1 MQLRSRPALAGT
13 AVIAVLALSASPAL
27 AGDGGGDDLIR
38 EDLVP
43 SLTTD
48 PPINGVSPG
57 GLPWVLDRGEVR
69 VRDDGRMDV
78 RIEGLQIPRA
88 GGEDNPV
95 DSITAVLYCAGRRV
109 ADSGPQPM
117 SVPEGDAR
125 FRVTVAAPDDCDM
138 ASVLVSPSTLV
149 GTRFIASGTSHGDD

>member
-1 MQLRSRPALAGT
+1 MQLRSRPALIGT
-13 AVIAVLALSASPAL
+13 SVMAVLALSPSPAS
-27 AGDGGGDDLIR
+27 AHDGGGDDLIR

-48 PPINGVSPG
+48 PPINGLQPG

-88 GGEDNPV
+88 GSEDNPV
-95 DSITAVLYCAGRRV
+95 GSITAVLYCGGMRV
-109 ADSGPQPM
+109 ADSGAQPM
-117 SVPEGDAR
+117 SIPEGDAR
-125 FRVTVAAPDDCDM
+125 FRVTVAAPDHCDM
-138 ASVLVSPSTLV
+138 ATVLISPTPLV
-149 GTRFIASGTSHGDD
+149 GSRFIASAMSHGD

>member
-1 MQLRSRPALAGT
+1 MQLRSRPALVGT
-13 AVIAVLALSASPAL
+13 AVMAVLALSPSPAL
-27 AGDGGGDDLIR
+27 ADDGGGDDLIR

-43 SLTTD
+43 SIPAD
-48 PPINGVSPG
+48 PPINGAAAG

-88 GGEDNPV
+88 GSEDNPIA
-95 DSITAVLYCAGRRV
+95 SITAVLYCGGMRV
-109 ADSGPQPM
+109 ADSGAQPM

-125 FRVTVAAPDDCDM
+125 FRVTVAAPEHCDM
-138 ASVLVSPSTLV
+138 ATVLISPTPAAGRV
-149 GTRFIASGTSHGDD
+149 YIASAMSLGD

>member
-1 MQLRSRPALAGT
+1 MQLPSRPALVGAAVT
-13 AVIAVLALSASPAL
+13 AVVALSPSPAL
-27 AGDGGGDDLIR
+27 AGDGGGGDLIR

-48 PPINGVSPG
+48 PAINGVQPG

-78 RIEGLQIPRA
+78 RIEGLQIPRD

-95 DSITAVLYCAGRRV
+95 GSITAVLYCGGMRV
-109 ADSGPQPM
+109 ADSGAQPM

-125 FRVTVAAPDDCDM
+125 FRVTVAAPDHCDM
-138 ASVLVSPSTLV
+138 ASVLISPTPLV
-149 GTRFIASGTSHGDD
+149 GSRYIASAMSDGD